1 MPTAR
6 DLTKLYCT
14 ICTRSRGFKN
24 HAGLQRHETLQH
36 ASYTKLPSH
45 IQQVPESELC
55 HLKNTIVKELQKKL
69 KNHYRAVGEQ
79 VFSLHCS
86 ENAFVSIFRAHI
98 TRYSPCSS
106 FYLCSFQGEDAV
118 KTIGVIF
125 NNIYWCER
133 DYGNGQRSFVRLY
146 VPEVLESEQVPPK
159 KKSKRKLSNGE
170 MTIKWKVTGFKDR
183 AGREHRAGV
192 LQIRFFLDQCQL

>member
-1 MPTAR
+1 MSNKLQILFNTLLFLFYSNLSMTTAR

-55 HLKNTIVKELQKKL
+55 HLKNTIVKELQK
-69 KNHYRAVGEQ
+69 NHYCAVGEQ

-106 FYLCSFQGEDAV
+106 FYLCSFQEKDS
-118 KTIGVIF
+118 KNNWKIF
-125 NNIYWCER
+125 NNIYWYEHN
-133 DYGNGQRSFVRLY
+133 YENGQ
-146 VPEVLESEQVPPK
+146 
-159 KKSKRKLSNGE
+159 
-170 MTIKWKVTGFKDR
+170 
-183 AGREHRAGV
+183 
-192 LQIRFFLDQCQL
+192 